1 MKPVT
6 IISPLLTQNFASKN
20 TDSYPASI
28 FLLTSFYSIVTVCGL
43 IGNFLV
49 VLIIWKNKDILGSS
63 FGVYLFGS
71 ALTGFS
77 FSIFCLSAYI
87 TLTPIFT
94 EHPTG
99 IAGEGKCKTLSAYVI
114 VNYVED
120 FSMFTLTVIS
130 FERYAAVCKPLSTY
144 AHSTTKRAKL
154 TLCAECMI
162 STLPILPNII
172 GLKYANSTTSPTIGA
187 HCIHQLDKYGIGTVW
202 CSLFQVIEIVLFW
215 FSEILILFCF
225 IKIEKTL
232 TQQVNDVKMNGS
244 TQLGVPQ
251 HVKRREKMLT
261 TIIIVTVFF
270 FVF

>member
-1 MKPVT
+1 MWNLSRGNHKDIGKTLSRSFWSFYYLTLKKFNTLPWFFQCWLWTSKYRLGWLSKWEPVIKISFIHSLIVIRIVDAYFLLFFSIKIKMKPVT
-6 IISPLLTQNFASKN
+6 IISPLLTRNFTSNN

-28 FLLTSFYSIVTVCGL
+28 FLLASFYSIVAVCGL

-77 FSIFCLSAYI
+77 VSIFCLPAYI

-99 IAGEGKCKTLSAYVI
+99 IAGEGKCKTMSAYVI

-130 FERYAAVCKPLSTY
+130 SERYAAVCKPLSTY
-144 AHSTTKRAKL
+144 AYSTTKRAKL

-162 STLPILPNII
+162 CTLPIIPHII
-172 GLKYANSTTSPTIGA
+172 G
-187 HCIHQLDKYGIGTVW
+187 
-202 CSLFQVIEIVLFW
+202 
-215 FSEILILFCF
+215 
-225 IKIEKTL
+225 
-232 TQQVNDVKMNGS
+232 
-244 TQLGVPQ
+244 
-251 HVKRREKMLT
+251 
-261 TIIIVTVFF
+261 
-270 FVF
+270 